1 MSNKT
6 ETPPTFFTEPQREL
20 MLHVLNRLVPAGNG
34 FPAAGDL
41 GVVEYLDSVVGP
53 SVVLRRRFTEGM
65 ARIEIA
71 SQKEGRAGFADL
83 PDDRKDDV
91 LRQVES
97 GLPDFFTSL
106 VKQTYN
112 GYYTNATV
120 LKLLGPEVRPPQP
133 LGHDLEPGDLS
144 LLEDVKKRGR
154 AYRLV

>member
-6 ETPPTFFTEPQREL
+6 ETLPTFFTEPQREL
-20 MLHVLNRLVPAGNG
+20 MLHVLNRLIPAEDG

-41 GVVEYLDSVVGP
+41 GIVEYIDSVVGA
-53 SVVLRRRFTEGM
+53 SARLRRRFTEGLT
-65 ARIEIA
+65 RIEIA
-71 SQKEGRAGFADL
+71 GQGEGPADFADL
-83 PDDRKDDV
+83 PDYRKDEV

-97 GLPDFFTSL
+97 GLPEFFASL

-120 LKLLGPEVRPPQP
+120 LELLGPEVRPPQP
-133 LGHDLEPGDLS
+133 LGHDVEPGDLS
-144 LLEDVKKRGR
+144 LLENVRKRGR

>member
-6 ETPPTFFTEPQREL
+6 ETPHTFFTEPQREL
-20 MLHVLNRLVPAGNG
+20 MLHVLNRLIPAEDG

-41 GVVEYLDSVVGP
+41 GIVEYLDSVVGP

-65 ARIEIA
+65 IRIEIA
-71 SQKEGRAGFADL
+71 GQKKEQAGFADL
-83 PDDRKDDV
+83 PDDSKDEV

-97 GLPDFFTSL
+97 GMPEFFVSL

-120 LKLLGPEVRPPQP
+120 LELLGPEVRPPQP
-133 LGHDLEPGDLS
+133 LGHDVEPGDLN
-144 LLEDVKKRGR
+144 LLEDVRKRAR